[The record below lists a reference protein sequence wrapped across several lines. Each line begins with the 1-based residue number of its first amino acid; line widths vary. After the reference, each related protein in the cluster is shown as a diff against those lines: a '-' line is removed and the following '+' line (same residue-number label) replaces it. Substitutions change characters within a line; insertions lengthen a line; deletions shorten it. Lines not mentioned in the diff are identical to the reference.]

1 MIRLSNQILT
11 TIIIYLSIYLSIWYR
26 ATKYNSDVAVML
38 KQSNVSLGSVDN
50 KLRRNVM
57 TSSYNSSFAKG
68 GRYRP
73 KEDSIAA
80 IQRQKYIQ
88 LSNANANATSTNND
102 NHPPSISSI
111 DNRFRTARASSR

>member
-1 MIRLSNQILT
+1 M
-11 TIIIYLSIYLSIWYR
+11 SIYLYTR
-26 ATKYNSDVAVML
+26 ATKYNSDVAVL
-38 KQSNVSLGSVDN
+38 HKQSNVSLGSVDN

-88 LSNANANATSTNND
+88 LSNANATNTTTNNNNNN
-102 NHPPSISSI
+102 NHLASISSI
-111 DNRFRTARASSR
+111 PTDSRFRNVRASSR